1 MTGITVNGIEIPE
14 GAIAKEMQHHPAQT
28 PEEAMDEAARA
39 LAIRT
44 LLLERARYLAL
55 TPDPKTDD
63 DGKRET
69 DEDALIRQVLEAEV
83 QTPEPDEDAC
93 RRFYE
98 NNKRRFTSPELFEAA
113 HILFSADRA
122 DGDAYAKATAEAHA
136 CLETLKERP
145 GQFADLAKARSDCP
159 SAESG
164 GNLGQITRGQ
174 VTPEFETMLLGLEE
188 GQLCPV
194 PVKTRY
200 GVHIIYLHR
209 RVPSQT
215 LPFELVQ
222 ERIAEY
228 LGEASW
234 RRAVSQY
241 IGLLVAS
248 AEITGI
254 DMEGASSPLV
264 Q

>member
-1 MTGITVNGIEIPE
+1 MTGITVNGIEIS
-14 GAIAKEMQHHPAQT
+14 GADIASEMQHHPSST
-28 PEEAMDEAARA
+28 PEEALNEAARA

-44 LLLERARYLAL
+44 LLLERARHLAL
-55 TPDPKTDD
+55 TPAPQTDE

-83 QTPEPDEDAC
+83 KTPEPDEDAC

-98 NNKRRFTSPELFEAA
+98 NNKGRFTSPELFEAS
-113 HILFSADRA
+113 HILFSADHA
-122 DGDAYAKATAEAHA
+122 DADAYARATAEAGA
-136 CLETLKERP
+136 CLDALKDNP
-145 GQFADLAKARSDCP
+145 AAFADMARARSDCP
-159 SAESG
+159 SAAQG

-188 GQLCPV
+188 GQICPV

-200 GVHIIYLHR
+200 GVHIIHLHR
-209 RVPSQT
+209 RIPGQT
-215 LPFELVQ
+215 LPFEMVH
-222 ERIAEY
+222 ERIGAY

-234 RRAVSQY
+234 RRGVSQY
-241 IGLLVAS
+241 IGLLIAD
-248 AEITGI
+248 AEVSGI